1 MGAGQSCSS
10 ASRTVRASTASMAAA
25 GVVVGQALQCGRGE
39 MRCNPSKPS
48 GFLGSSL
55 DFCVDL
61 VCTLGSM
68 KGICLDSFKLIC
80 LLRYAVST

>member
-39 MRCNPSKPS
+39 MRCNPSNS
-48 GFLGSSL
+48 QNL
-55 DFCVDL
+55 
-61 VCTLGSM
+61 
-68 KGICLDSFKLIC
+68 LDSSVLHLIF
-80 LLRYAVST
+80 VWI